1 MGPEATAV
9 WASEHCV
16 VSPWQHDKGI
26 LYDCSGELIAS
37 PRLSVC
43 GVLYLLPA
51 QSDGPDAPQHSN
63 YKNKIL

>member
-1 MGPEATAV
+1 MSPLQHEA
-9 WASEHCV
+9 
-16 VSPWQHDKGI
+16 GI

-43 GVLYLLPA
+43 GLLNLLPA

-63 YKNKIL
+63 YKNIIK